1 MKNAMRGNVKI
12 PSGDLQID
20 IAFGKRWITQKNT
33 QSRLRIKFMRGVRLQ
48 NGKLAQPKTFKA

>member
-1 MKNAMRGNVKI
+1 MKGNI
-12 PSGDLQID
+12 NFPSEDLRTD